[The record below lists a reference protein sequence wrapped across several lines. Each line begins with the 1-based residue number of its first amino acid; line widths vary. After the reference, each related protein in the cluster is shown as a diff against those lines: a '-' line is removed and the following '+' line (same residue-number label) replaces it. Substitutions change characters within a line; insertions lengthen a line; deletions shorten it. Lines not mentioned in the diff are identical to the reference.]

1 MGSEGRR
8 PPPGA
13 GALNAVD
20 CPDGLARCT
29 EGVVESSRLARIPQ
43 PCRGTPEQCSCP
55 WERLAECHRGCVVD
69 GLEVVVERE
78 KAGAQLCAPEADAGA
93 MARTLAV
100 TSPSRCDEEEAYRC
114 AGGAVVSCSESAV
127 VAICTRGC
135 SVEGAS
141 VDREQPVSREAAF
154 AILCSR

>member
-1 MGSEGRR
+1 MNG
-8 PPPGA
+8 
-13 GALNAVD
+13 VD

-29 EGVVESSRLARIPQ
+29 GGLVEASRLAILPQ
-43 PCRGTPEQCSCP
+43 PCRGSPEQCTCP
-55 WERLAECHRGCVVD
+55 WERLAECHRGCVAD

-78 KAGAQLCAPEADAGA
+78 KASAQLCAPEADAGA
-93 MARTLAV
+93 TARILAV
-100 TSPSRCDEEEAYRC
+100 TSPSGCEEEDLFRC

-127 VAICTRGC
+127 VAICARGC

-141 VDREQPVSREAAF
+141 IDRGQPVSREAAF